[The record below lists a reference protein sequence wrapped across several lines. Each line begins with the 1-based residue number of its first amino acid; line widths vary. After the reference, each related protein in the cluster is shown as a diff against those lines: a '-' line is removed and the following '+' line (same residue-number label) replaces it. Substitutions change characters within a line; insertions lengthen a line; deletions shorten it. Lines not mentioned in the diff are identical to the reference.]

1 LIVDL
6 ARLGDVTLASPVIA
20 NLRDNHPDARIAF
33 LVSRGGLTT
42 VENNPKLDNVML
54 FQKPAGGI
62 FKEWG
67 YINQT
72 ARLLREKNFDVAFL
86 LHRSFAS
93 ALIAWL
99 AKIPIRIGHDT
110 QGRGFFLTKKVP
122 LKMLIHRLDN
132 NLNLLDAAGEKIT
145 HRTPEYF
152 PSEKIGE
159 SVNKVEEF
167 KRDKTLVVINPNG
180 VWETKRWNTD
190 KFAQLASRITGNP
203 NAVVVVIGAKGDE
216 QRGRVVCG
224 DNNKILNLTGET
236 SVDDLYRI
244 CKMSDLVITN
254 DSGPMHIAAAA
265 GSEIIAIFG
274 PTDPNQCG
282 PKSDNPIILAGD
294 VECLGCYK
302 KTCDDFKC
310 MDTLTVDRIYH
321 EAERILKS
329 RNL

>member
-1 LIVDL
+1 MIVDL

-20 NLRDNHPDARIAF
+20 NLRNNYPDARIEF
-33 LVSRGGLTT
+33 LVSKGGLPT

-54 FQKPAGGI
+54 FQKPSGGL
-62 FKEWG
+62 FKQWG

-72 ARLLREKNFDVAFL
+72 ARLLRDGNFDIAFL

-93 ALIAWL
+93 ALVAWI

-110 QGRGFFLTKKVP
+110 QGRSFFLTKKVP

-132 NLNLLDAAGEKIT
+132 NLELLDAVGEKIT
-145 HRTPEYF
+145 YRNPEYF
-152 PSEKIGE
+152 PAETIGE

-167 KRDKTLVVINPNG
+167 KGNKSLVVINPNG
-180 VWETKRWNTD
+180 VWETKRWNID
-190 KFAQLASRITGNP
+190 KFAQLASKITGNP
-203 NAVVVVIGAKGDE
+203 DTVVVVIGAKGDE
-216 QRGRVVCG
+216 ERGRIVSG
-224 DNNKILNLTGET
+224 DNEKILDMTDKT

-254 DSGPMHIAAAA
+254 DSGPMHVAAAA

-274 PTDPNQCG
+274 PTDPKQCG
-282 PKSDNPIILAGD
+282 PKSENPIILAGD
-294 VECLGCYK
+294 VECLRCYK
-302 KTCDDFKC
+302 KTCDDLKC
-310 MDTLTVDRIYH
+310 MDTLTVERIYH
-321 EAERILKS
+321 EIERVLKS